1 MASAPLRALL
11 AGSIDY
17 AGLFPPA
24 ALSLPAVC
32 AEYLAAGASAQSW
45 ALGRLVLPADRL
57 AEAAALMPVHGA
69 PWPVSVLIGDD
80 LARDAA
86 SIHAAI
92 AHGVFHVQAAEAR
105 TPTLHAIEDAA
116 NAVGTACALYAE
128 IPLDADPAP
137 RVDCIARTGA
147 KAKMRTGGV
156 MPDAFPPPVQ
166 VARFI
171 HCCTARG
178 VSFKATAGL
187 HHPLRGEY
195 RLTYE
200 ATAPL
205 GIMFGF
211 LNVFVA
217 TALARQGL
225 GEGILVALLQ
235 ERDPAAIQFDANGIR
250 WREYFVSTDEMIA
263 TRADSATGF
272 GSCSFREP
280 LDDLHQL
287 GLL

>member
-1 MASAPLRALL
+1 MSSAPLRALL

-24 ALSLPAVC
+24 ALPLSAAC
-32 AEYLAAGASAQSW
+32 AEYVTAGASAQSW
-45 ALGRLVLPADRL
+45 ALGRLVLPAHRL

-69 PWPVSVLIGDD
+69 PWPVSALIGDD

-86 SIHAAI
+86 SIHTAI
-92 AHGVFHVQAAEAR
+92 AHGVFDIQAAEAR
-105 TPTLHAIEDAA
+105 TPTPHAIVDVTDAL
-116 NAVGTACALYAE
+116 GTACALYAE
-128 IPLDADPAP
+128 IPLDVDPAP
-137 RVDCIARTGA
+137 LVDAIARMGSR
-147 KAKMRTGGV
+147 AKMRTGGV
-156 MPDAFPPPVQ
+156 APDSFPAPGQ

-171 HCCTARG
+171 RGCTARA
-178 VSFKATAGL
+178 VPFKATAGL

-200 ATAPL
+200 TAAPHDT
-205 GIMFGF
+205 MFGF

-217 TALARQGL
+217 TALARQHVS
-225 GEGILVALLQ
+225 EGILVAVLQ
-235 ERDPAAIQFDANGIR
+235 ERDPAALHFDADGIR
-250 WREYFVSTDEMIA
+250 WREFFVSTDDMIA
-263 TRADSATGF
+263 TRAASAMSF